1 MNFFCRRDSSV
12 GVATRYGL
20 DGPGIE
26 SRLGRDL
33 PHMSRPAVVLT
44 RPPIQGILDHSRWKS
59 GRSVALTTHNI

>member
-1 MNFFCRRDSSV
+1 
-12 GVATRYGL
+12 
-20 DGPGIE
+20 
-26 SRLGRDL
+26 LGRDL